1 MNSNLGINIAG
12 YISGEFGI
20 GEGVR
25 ANIRATEAANIPF
38 NINNFTRSPH
48 RKQDTTY
55 QNFSQDNPHP
65 VNLIQVNADEVATFI
80 KHTGSSYFENKY
92 NIGFWAWELPAFP
105 PAWQPAFNHF
115 HEIWTYSNYCA
126 EAISAVSPIPVIKIM
141 PSIALPAP
149 SLNREALNL
158 PKDKFI
164 FLFVF
169 DFCSRIER
177 KNPLAAIQAFKQA
190 FGEDDRL
197 LLILKSSNSDKNIEQ
212 QKLLNSAL
220 ENSSNIKHL
229 DGYLSKDEINGLLYN
244 CDCYLSL
251 HRCEGFG
258 LTMAE
263 AMFYG
268 KPVIATGYSSN
279 TEFMNVGNSY
289 LVKYKLIPIEKDC
302 GPYKKGNVWAEADV
316 EHAADLMRYVF
327 NNYRELNKLER

>member
-1 MNSNLGINIAG
+1 MNPNLGINIAG

-25 ANIRATEAANIPF
+25 ANIRAAEAANIPC

-55 QNFSQDNPHP
+55 QNFSKDNPHP

-190 FGEDDRL
+190 FGEDDRVL
-197 LLILKSSNSDKNIEQ
+197 LKLPTPTKILSRKN
-212 QKLLNSAL
+212 
-220 ENSSNIKHL
+220 
-229 DGYLSKDEINGLLYN
+229 
-244 CDCYLSL
+244 C
-251 HRCEGFG
+251 
-258 LTMAE
+258 
-263 AMFYG
+263 
-268 KPVIATGYSSN
+268 
-279 TEFMNVGNSY
+279 
-289 LVKYKLIPIEKDC
+289 
-302 GPYKKGNVWAEADV
+302 
-316 EHAADLMRYVF
+316 
-327 NNYRELNKLER
+327 